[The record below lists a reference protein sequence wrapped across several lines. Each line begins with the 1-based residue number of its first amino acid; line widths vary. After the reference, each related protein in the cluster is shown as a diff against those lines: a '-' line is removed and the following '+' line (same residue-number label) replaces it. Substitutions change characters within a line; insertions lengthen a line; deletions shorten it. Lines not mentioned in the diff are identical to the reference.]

1 MNISQTLIRYIE
13 SLGGFFV
20 KMFHGLPKTIQ
31 QFGFFIVFIGQSLA
45 EPIKGKIRWT
55 NMMMQMKSIGVSS
68 LFIVGLT
75 GIFTGMVMALQTGRA
90 FSQFQAE
97 TLTGA
102 VCALSIWKEL
112 GPVLAA
118 LMITARSGS
127 AMAAQ
132 LGTMQVSQQI
142 DALVSMAV
150 NPMGFL
156 VAPRIIACVVVTP
169 ILTAMFDFMGMIG
182 SYLVGV
188 HLLKIDAATFV
199 EKIVFYTTTGDLI
212 EGLFKSAI
220 FAFILSS
227 ISCYKGF
234 FTKGG
239 AEGVG
244 RSTTEA
250 VVLSSV
256 SILVFDYFLTALLF

>member
-1 MNISQTLIRYIE
+1 MNIITSIIE
-13 SLGGFFV
+13 SFGRFFIDA
-20 KMFHGLPKTIQ
+20 FRNIQ
-31 QFGFFIVFIGQSLA
+31 PSVQNFGFFIVFIGQSLRQLVG
-45 EPIKGKIRWT
+45 KKIRW
-55 NMMMQMKSIGVSS
+55 NLMLIQMRTIGVNSM
-68 LFIVGLT
+68 FIVMLT
-75 GIFTGMVMALQTGRA
+75 GLFTGMVMALQTGRA
-90 FSQFQAE
+90 FQLFQAE

-102 VCALSIWKEL
+102 VCALSISKEL

-132 LGTMQVSQQI
+132 IGTMQVSQQI
-142 DALVSMAV
+142 DALTSMGINAQ
-150 NPMGFL
+150 GYL
-156 VAPRIIACVVVTP
+156 VAPRIFACIVVTP
-169 ILTAMFDFMGMIG
+169 LLTALFDFIGVLG
-182 SYLVGV
+182 SYIVGV
-188 HLLKIDAATFV
+188 GMLKINHAIFI
-199 EKIVFYTTTGDLI
+199 EKIVTYTDTSDLV
-212 EGLFKSAI
+212 EGLFKSAV
-220 FAFILSS
+220 FGLILAS

-244 RSTTEA
+244 RSTTQA

>member
-1 MNISQTLIRYIE
+1 MNFTALFTRLIE
-13 SLGGFFV
+13 SLGGFFIRIY
-20 KMFHGLPKTIQ
+20 KSILPSIQ
-31 QFGFFIVFIGQSLA
+31 NFGFFIVFIAKSLSQL
-45 EPIKGKIRWT
+45 IGDKIRW
-55 NMMMQMKSIGVSS
+55 NLMMTQMKSIGVNSM
-68 LFIVGLT
+68 FIVMLT
-75 GIFTGMVMALQTGRA
+75 GLFTGMVLALQTGRA
-90 FSQFQAE
+90 FQLFQAE

-102 VCALSIWKEL
+102 VCALSISKEL
-112 GPVLAA
+112 GPVLAS

-132 LGTMQVSQQI
+132 LGTMQVTQQV
-142 DALVSMAV
+142 DALTSMAI
-150 NPMGFL
+150 NPMGYL
-156 VAPRIIACVVVTP
+156 VAPRIFACIAVTP
-169 ILTAMFDFMGMIG
+169 ILTALFDFIGILG

-188 HLLKIDAATFV
+188 HLLDINKAIFI
-199 EKIVFYTTTGDLI
+199 EKIITYTDTSNII
-212 EGLFKSAI
+212 EGMFKSAV
-220 FAFILSS
+220 FGLILAS

-234 FTKGG
+234 QTKGG